1 MGIERRIS
9 ARNPP
14 SYTPQDLSELRITR
28 VHFREAYIFCLLSDG
43 NMVCVP
49 ITISSALAAAPQQ
62 VRYQWTIA
70 DDGKEVL
77 WTKGMGMVTERLR
90 LADILAHPEARITVL
105 RGR

>member
-14 SYTPQDLSELRITR
+14 SYTPPELSELRITR

-49 ITISSALAAAPQQ
+49 LTISSVLAAAPQQ

-70 DDGKEVL
+70 DDGKAVL
-77 WTKGMGMVTERLR
+77 WTKGMGVVTERLQ
-90 LADILAHPEARITVL
+90 LTDILAHPDARITIL
-105 RGR
+105 RSR